1 METGS
6 MLPTGVVQ
14 TGRISLSGQTLTP
27 CRWMKPWIFHGDRK
41 FQAKHVNADM
51 TAILQL
57 LPHLHWKLIR
67 LEVIVTSSSFSSQL
81 KRPVTARSNA
91 GPGWGSKR
99 SISRT
104 DITI

>member
-6 MLPTGVVQ
+6 MLLTGGVQ
-14 TGRISLSGQTLTP
+14 TGRHSLSGQTFKP
-27 CRWMKPWIFHGDRK
+27 CRCEKPWIFHGDRK
-41 FQAKHVNADM
+41 FQAKHINADM

-81 KRPVTARSNA
+81 KKPVTARSNVC
-91 GPGWGSKR
+91 PCWRMK
-99 SISRT
+99 
-104 DITI
+104 